1 MFKEYIIYSQKLKN
15 ISKLLKDLINDKIL
29 FNGDD
34 NYYKLIDEVST
45 CLVKDEDS
53 CSKSPNLCA
62 VTENGKCKLILRKR
76 SLIAYDK
83 IEKNQQLMNDNKRL
97 DSSIYE
103 NQLLIVQK
111 SNEIAGLT
119 DRDLG
124 LQKDVKTLENKI
136 NNLKSNYEK
145 ANNHADNFSSDQL
158 SRYFT
163 DSLR

>member
-1 MFKEYIIYSQKLKN
+1 MENLTKKANQLHMNQGNYKTKIQQLYKTKVEQLNSAFP
-15 ISKLLKDLINDKIL
+15 KIL
-29 FNGDD
+29 GF
-34 NYYKLIDEVST
+34 LIILLLVGFYFFYNLQVSSSF
-45 CLVKDEDS
+45 K
-53 CSKSPNLCA
+53 
-62 VTENGKCKLILRKR
+62 
-76 SLIAYDK
+76 IATLL
-83 IEKNQQLMNDNKRL
+83 EKNQQLMNDNKRL

>member
-1 MFKEYIIYSQKLKN
+1 MEN
-15 ISKLLKDLINDKIL
+15 LIKKANQLHMNQANYKTKIQELYKTKVEQLNSAFPKIL
-29 FNGDD
+29 GF
-34 NYYKLIDEVST
+34 LIILLLVGFYFFYNLQVS
-45 CLVKDEDS
+45 S
-53 CSKSPNLCA
+53 SSK
-62 VTENGKCKLILRKR
+62 
-76 SLIAYDK
+76 IATLL
-83 IEKNQQLMNDNKRL
+83 EKNEQLMNYNKRL

-124 LQKDVKTLENKI
+124 LQKEVKTLENKI

-145 ANNHADNFSSDQL
+145 ANNHADNFSSDQI

>member
-1 MFKEYIIYSQKLKN
+1 MNQGNYKTKIQELYKTKVEQLNSAFP
-15 ISKLLKDLINDKIL
+15 KIL
-29 FNGDD
+29 GF
-34 NYYKLIDEVST
+34 LIILLLVGFYFFYNLQVS
-45 CLVKDEDS
+45 S
-53 CSKSPNLCA
+53 SSK
-62 VTENGKCKLILRKR
+62 
-76 SLIAYDK
+76 IATLL
-83 IEKNQQLMNDNKRL
+83 EKNEQLMNYNKRL

-103 NQLLIVQK
+103 NQLLILQK

-124 LQKDVKTLENKI
+124 LQKEVKTLENKI

-145 ANNHADNFSSDQL
+145 ANNHADNFSSDQI